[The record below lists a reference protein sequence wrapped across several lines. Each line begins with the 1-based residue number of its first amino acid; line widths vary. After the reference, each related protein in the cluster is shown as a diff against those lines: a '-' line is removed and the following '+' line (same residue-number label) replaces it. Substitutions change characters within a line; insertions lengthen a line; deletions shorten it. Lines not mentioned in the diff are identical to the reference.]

1 MSQIEEPALITNTG
15 PVYTAAQGPGATGY
29 VAAQGPEARGTINI
43 SGDGQLPQDE
53 LRELVEQLREL
64 LGTHAE
70 QVELEPVGDAIDAL
84 EEVVHTNAPVEKVHR
99 AARIVQTLTRSVQ
112 AFHQVIER
120 IFELIDR
127 VRQ

>member
-1 MSQIEEPALITNTG
+1 MSHTEDSTGITNTG
-15 PVYTAAQGPGATGY
+15 PVYTAAQGTGSTGY

-43 SGDGQLPQDE
+43 SSDGQLPQAE

-64 LGTHAE
+64 LNTHAD
-70 QVELEPVGDAIDAL
+70 QVEPEPVGDAIDAL
-84 EEVVHTNAPVEKVHR
+84 EEVVHTNAPIEKVHR

-127 VRQ
+127 IRP